1 VELLDRFLT
10 RPMFFL
16 AFGFLLLSA
25 GLIHRMGHDDQTPF
39 EHAVILWGL
48 VGLWPVF
55 VCEGMLRLVVCRRPG
70 TGGWQRL
77 AIFLAVCLFPP
88 FRLGGRAYAN
98 PEQLW
103 LPGLGWNTVG
113 SHLQARLERL
123 FCVPM
128 VITALLVLPLLA
140 LEYFWL
146 EAVRAHFGLSLLL
159 DIGTSVIWLAFATE
173 LIVMVSLADNKARY
187 CWQNWMDVAVVF
199 LPLVDFLPLL
209 RLVRLIGFLEVQQL
223 SRLGR
228 LYRLRGLLS
237 KIWRTI
243 LLLEVIQH
251 LLGNYRERR
260 LQRLKELLA
269 TRRQEID
276 ELHKEIAD
284 LENLLAGQKMPADE
298 SVAGRTDLDER

>member
-1 VELLDRFLT
+1 MAGDQDRADRSFCLRMRRRTMTLHLRGPQFFFARRHAVAGGPAAERSRSLQWNEHAFRLLVVAGVGGRWERSRSSNRHLDRANNTIESLLAASSCGTETFPGWNHPKRRGVMSTIPMSVTTPVPTTVRDSRAQPAPTVELLDRFLT

-159 DIGTSVIWLAFATE
+159 DIGTSVI
-173 LIVMVSLADNKARY
+173 
-187 CWQNWMDVAVVF
+187 
-199 LPLVDFLPLL
+199 
-209 RLVRLIGFLEVQQL
+209 
-223 SRLGR
+223 
-228 LYRLRGLLS
+228 
-237 KIWRTI
+237 
-243 LLLEVIQH
+243 
-251 LLGNYRERR
+251 
-260 LQRLKELLA
+260 
-269 TRRQEID
+269 
-276 ELHKEIAD
+276 
-284 LENLLAGQKMPADE
+284 
-298 SVAGRTDLDER
+298 